1 MAVLHPRHKLTY
13 FKNAGWEADWIK
25 TAESIVHKTFKQSY
39 EKAETKPDVDET
51 VPAAKEKPKNMFNE
65 LEALAAPKASDLRSE
80 IDRYLSTDVED
91 VRDAVMWWTER
102 KSMFLILSRMALD
115 YLSIPGECSHHR
127 HFPLVS
133 QRFPA
138 TSVDVE
144 QVFSRGRLVLS
155 HT

>member
-1 MAVLHPRHKLTY
+1 
-13 FKNAGWEADWIK
+13 
-25 TAESIVHKTFKQSY
+25 
-39 EKAETKPDVDET
+39 
-51 VPAAKEKPKNMFNE
+51 MFDE

-102 KSMFLILSRMALD
+102 KSMFPILSRMALD
-115 YLSIPGECSHHR
+115 YLTIPGECSHRR

-144 QVFSRGRLVLS
+144 RVFSRGRLVLS
-155 HT
+155 HTRSRLATQTIRAVLCLGPWSLLHLIRDSDVKAVSQMPDVEEGLSEEDQLEKGWDHISKST